1 MDALEIDRPAAGGRL
16 LSGPSLYRR
25 LAVASLA
32 SIILVWMLLLG
43 WFVWEVTREDVG
55 YFDRDLVGLAENL
68 SDVHR
73 LELEPQ
79 ARHAALER
87 RVAQFSRAYA
97 DSALRDDEFAWQVTD
112 RRGRVLE
119 RSPSWVDVPRLD
131 VGGGPVG
138 SDAWRT
144 VVAEA
149 VDGTVRVQ
157 VAVAQSFLQRARLEM
172 LIFFL
177 VPLVA
182 VLPVLGLLLRLGIG
196 RALRPLDKLTRALI
210 RHVPQSTHP
219 LECTDARYTELR
231 PVFDSVNHLL
241 ARLAA
246 YRENERRF
254 VADAA
259 HELRTPLAAIGA
271 QVHLMV
277 TAESAAE
284 RAKLA
289 GMLHASIERSAA
301 LVGNLLTLSR
311 LDAASSTGSDRQ
323 TVDVARLAREVVAC
337 HAPRAVL
344 KDTSLAYEGPDSA
357 DLLGSAPAL
366 ESALSN
372 LVDNALRYCP
382 RGASICVA
390 LHQEVDGLC
399 VSVSDDGPGIAHDM
413 REEVLKRFVR
423 LPGAAPGGSGLGL
436 AIVKRV
442 AELHGGSVTLAGG
455 PGGHGL
461 TVSLCLPVS
470 AACTQRP
477 QAPHFDFAEIAR
489 ARHA

>member
-1 MDALEIDRPAAGGRL
+1 MDAVEDKPPGVGGHL
-16 LSGPSLYRR
+16 LAGPSLYRR
-25 LAVASLA
+25 LAIASLA
-32 SIILVWMLLLG
+32 SIVLVWMLLLG

-55 YFDRDLVGLAENL
+55 YFDRDLVGLAETL

-73 LELEPQ
+73 LDVDVR
-79 ARHAALER
+79 ARHATLDR
-87 RVAQFSRAYA
+87 RVAQFSQAYA
-97 DSALRDDEFAWQVTD
+97 DSALRADEFAWQVTD
-112 RRGRVLE
+112 RAGRVLE
-119 RSPSWVDVPRLD
+119 RSASWQDVPVLKE
-131 VGGGPVG
+131 GGGPA
-138 SDAWRT
+138 SSHAWRT
-144 VVAEA
+144 VLAEA

-177 VPLVA
+177 LPLVVA
-182 VLPVLGLLLRLGIG
+182 LPVLGLLLRVGIG
-196 RALRPLDKLTRALI
+196 RALRPLDRLTRALI

-219 LECTDARYTELR
+219 LEGTNARYAELR
-231 PVFDSVNHLL
+231 PVFESVNHLL

-284 RAKLA
+284 RAKMA
-289 GMLHASIERSAA
+289 AMLHASIERSAA

-311 LDAASSTGSDRQ
+311 LDVESSSDGDRQ
-323 TVDVARLAREVVAC
+323 MVDLARLAREVVAC

-344 KDTSLAYEGPDSA
+344 KDSSLAYDGPEDA
-357 DLLGSAPAL
+357 GVLGSAPAL

-382 RGASICVA
+382 RGSSICVS
-390 LHQEVDGLC
+390 LRHEVDGLC
-399 VSVSDDGPGIAHDM
+399 ITVGDDGPGIPPDM
-413 REEVLKRFVR
+413 RDEVLKRFVR

-442 AELHGGSVTLAGG
+442 AELHGGSVALAAG

-461 TVSLCLPVS
+461 SITLCLPVV
-470 AACTQRP
+470 AAGSRQSP
-477 QAPHFDFAEIAR
+477 VPHFDFAEIAR